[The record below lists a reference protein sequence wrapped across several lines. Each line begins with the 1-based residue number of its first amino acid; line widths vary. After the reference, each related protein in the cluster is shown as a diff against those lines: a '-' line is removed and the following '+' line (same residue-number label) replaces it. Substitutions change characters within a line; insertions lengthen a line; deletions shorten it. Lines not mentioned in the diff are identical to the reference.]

1 MKSVLED
8 LTVTDFFAINIFNS
22 LVSNAK
28 YQIID
33 KKSLIKESYELAV
46 FMNELHF
53 KKLLN
58 KDVSKDEKRT

>member
-8 LTVTDFFAINIFNS
+8 LTITDFFAINIFNS